1 MKLPSLNLSR
11 QTRSGVLFNHTD
23 NQLQLARL
31 RLSQTPVLMDALAE
45 VPPTDGQEVERWTE
59 AHVQEKDS
67 RGRLPAYC
75 GFHPV
80 ERVIARVQINTRRL
94 AEPDYLA
101 ALVAEQAKITSAKEW
116 LIRVLNPMDGTPL
129 TNDGTIRP
137 GLLFGVPW
145 SAIRVTQ
152 ERLLDLGLR
161 PRGLEVTTLPLLGI
175 LTQHIA
181 QTGYRH
187 AVAVCEIERDQT
199 RVYIIAKDGI
209 HTLSPLPF
217 GLASVIETAMKE
229 LSTPDLAAARA
240 QLEEPDEFTL
250 EQGRRLVR
258 LIARHLKP
266 AVDQFELQ
274 TGHRIDELYCGQVP
288 DRLHWLCRKLG
299 EAVDL
304 PLLEPALQAAS
315 VHFLTEGAAVGQQW
329 LAALSLLTTF
339 NLTPAGGSR
348 APTPVADLPAA
359 GAAWHFDCRL
369 VAELPEDSVVG
380 TRFLINAIFGGI
392 TLGIGLGAGWLAYTN
407 FELRRQVNVWEKRMA
422 DNAQVLQEIA
432 AVQRDFARDSARLDE
447 AYNLMHQ
454 PMAVSELTTLLGE
467 SRPAQ
472 VTFEL
477 IETGGPEVIVLRGS
491 LRDSSERASR
501 LLGAYVDQ
509 LRAHPRLG
517 PLCREIVLTSLERRE
532 LDDSLSFEITFRLHA
547 PATPAP

>member
-1 MKLPSLNLSR
+1 MKFPSLNLSR

-31 RLSQTPVLMDALAE
+31 RLNQTPVLMDAFAE
-45 VPPTDGQEVERWTE
+45 VPPADGQGVEHWAE

-94 AEPDYLA
+94 AEPDYLP

-129 TNDGTIRP
+129 TNDGTVRP

-145 SAIRVTQ
+145 SAVRVTQ

-161 PRGLEVTTLPLLGI
+161 PRSLEVTTLPLLGI

-187 AVAVCEIERDQT
+187 AVAVCEIERDQS

-209 HTLSPLPF
+209 HTLLPLPF

-274 TGHRIDELYCGQVP
+274 TGHRIDELYCGQLP

-315 VHFLTEGAAVGQQW
+315 VQFLTEGASVGQQW

-339 NLTPAGGSR
+339 NPNSAGSR
-348 APTPVADLPAA
+348 APAPVADLPAA
-359 GAAWHFDCRL
+359 GAAWHCDCRL

-380 TRFLINAIFGGI
+380 TRFLINAVFGGI
-392 TLGIGLGAGWLAYTN
+392 TLGVGLGAGWLAYTN
-407 FELRRQVNVWEKRMA
+407 FELRGQVGIWEKRMA
-422 DNAQVLQEIA
+422 ENAQLLQEIA
-432 AVQRDFARDSARLDE
+432 TVQGQFARDSARLDE
-447 AYNLMHQ
+447 AFNLMYQ

-472 VTFEL
+472 VVFEL
-477 IETGGPEVIVLRGS
+477 IETGGPEIIVLRGS
-491 LRDSSERASR
+491 LRESSERASR
-501 LLGAYVDQ
+501 LLGAYVDE
-509 LRAHPRLG
+509 LRTHPKLG

-532 LDDSLSFEITFRLHA
+532 LDDSLSFEITFRLH
-547 PATPAP
+547 PTETPTP

>member
-1 MKLPSLNLSR
+1 MKLPSFNISR

-31 RLSQTPVLMDALAE
+31 RLNETPVLMDCLAE
-45 VPPTDGQEVERWTE
+45 MPPADEIAVEHWSE
-59 AHVQEKDS
+59 SHVQEKDS

-80 ERVIARVQINTRRL
+80 ERVLARVQINTRRL
-94 AEPDYLA
+94 GETDYLA

-116 LIRVLNPMDGTPL
+116 LIRVLNPLDGTPL
-129 TNDGTIRP
+129 PNDGTIRP

-152 ERLLDLGLR
+152 DRLLDLGLR

-181 QTGYRH
+181 LTGYKH

-209 HTLSPLPF
+209 HTLAPLPY
-217 GLASVIETAMKE
+217 GLASVVETAMKE
-229 LSTPDLAAARA
+229 LSTPDLASARA
-240 QLEEPDEFTL
+240 QLEEPDEATL

-258 LIARHLKP
+258 LISRHLKP
-266 AVDQFELQ
+266 TVDQFELQ
-274 TGHRIDELYCGQVP
+274 TGHRIDELYCGQLP
-288 DRLHWLCRKLG
+288 DRLHWLSQKLG

-304 PLLEPALQAAS
+304 PQLEPALQAAS
-315 VHFLTEGAAVGQQW
+315 VQFLTEGATVGQQW

-339 NLTPAGGSR
+339 NQASSR
-348 APTPVADLPAA
+348 TDGPVADLPVA
-359 GAAWHFDCRL
+359 GAAWHVDCRL
-369 VAELPEDSVVG
+369 ITELPEDSVVG

-392 TLGIGLGAGWLAYTN
+392 TLGFALGFGWLAYTN
-407 FELRRQVNVWEKRMA
+407 FEVRSQINIWERRMA
-422 DNAQVLQEIA
+422 ENTGALKAIEE
-432 AVQRDFARDSARLDE
+432 VQTQYARDSARVDE
-447 AYNLMHQ
+447 AYELMHQ
-454 PMAVSELTTLLGE
+454 PMLVSEFTALLGQ

-472 VTFEL
+472 VVFEM
-477 IETGGPEVIVLRGS
+477 IETGAADVIMLRGS
-491 LRDSSERASR
+491 LRENSERASR
-501 LLGAYVDQ
+501 LLGGYVES
-509 LRAHPRLG
+509 LRAHPKLG

-532 LDDSLSFEITFRLHA
+532 VDDTVIFEITFRLQLP
-547 PATPAP
+547 PAL